1 MPTDEL
7 FGALDSMG
15 MGLQSDDQSKLLKLY
30 DKKGEGFINWDDL
43 ITDHKY
49 IHAVSVVITCC
60 MLVS

>member
-30 DKKGEGFINWDDL
+30 DKKAPKL
-43 ITDHKY
+43 IYVTGRFQN
-49 IHAVSVVITCC
+49 
-60 MLVS
+60 